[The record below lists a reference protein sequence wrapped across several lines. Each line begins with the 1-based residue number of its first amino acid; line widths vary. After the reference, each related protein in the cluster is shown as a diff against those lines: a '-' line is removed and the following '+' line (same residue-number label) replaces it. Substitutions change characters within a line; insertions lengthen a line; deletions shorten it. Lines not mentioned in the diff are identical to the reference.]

1 MQSQSKYMLC
11 YKEWVNFKKRSRPSA
26 AEFAK
31 QFENYQHRT
40 KTSVQEF
47 EQKPV
52 KEKEQ
57 KMFIPNAPKTKKQV
71 GSRRSS
77 ED

>member
-52 KEKEQ
+52 EEKEQ
-57 KMFIPNAPKTKKQV
+57 KTFIPNTPKTKKEV
-71 GSRRSS
+71 GSRRPSA
-77 ED
+77 D